1 MDALKW
7 YIDVMRHPL
16 PILNISEHLT
26 RLKLQTN
33 SALPFGTTL
42 VTLTDQLTYNVSVL
56 GALLGTQNGR
66 EVEIVN
72 TFELATQDDREAVD
86 HGFLVS
92 RRDQCE
98 PLIESQ
104 MYLL

>member
-1 MDALKW
+1 
-7 YIDVMRHPL
+7 MRHPL

-33 SALPFGTTL
+33 SPSPFGTTEL
-42 VTLTDQLTYNVSVL
+42 SDLAIANRDAVL

-72 TFELATQDDREAVD
+72 TFELAIEGTGELVD

-98 PLIESQ
+98 FRVWPHCDQLNR
-104 MYLL
+104 